1 MHKDNDAALVN
12 GCIQGD
18 RRAMSQLVSQYQKP
32 VFNAAYRILGNMDDA
47 ADATQTVFLKV
58 FEHIGDYDQR
68 FKFFSWV
75 YRIAIN
81 ESLNQVKKRRPQESL
96 DDSQASPW
104 QGPSEE
110 LESARLCQKVQD
122 ALMLLNED
130 YRTVV
135 VLKHISGCSYQQIAG
150 ILQLPEKTVK
160 SRLYSARQLL
170 KKTLLVEK
178 TNDRGTEKNEESK

>member
-1 MHKDNDAALVN
+1 MHKDEDAALVN
-12 GCIQGD
+12 GCKLGD
-18 RRAMSQLVSQYQKP
+18 RRAMSQIVSQYQQP
-32 VFNAAYRILGNMDDA
+32 VFNAAYRILGNLDDA

-58 FEHIGDYDQR
+58 FEHISDYDQK

-81 ESLNQVKKRRPQESL
+81 ESLNQIKKRRSQESL
-96 DDSQASPW
+96 DDGQVSPW
-104 QGPSEE
+104 QGPAEE
-110 LESARLCQKVQD
+110 LESKKLRERVQD
-122 ALMLLNED
+122 ALMLLGED

-135 VLKHISGCSYQQIAG
+135 VLKHISGCSYQQISE

-170 KKTLLVEK
+170 KKTLENDQ
-178 TNDRGTEKNEESK
+178 TNSQG

>member
-1 MHKDNDAALVN
+1 MHKDRDAALVN
-12 GCIQGD
+12 DCKRGD
-18 RRAMSQLVSQYQKP
+18 RRAMSQLVSQYQRP

-47 ADATQTVFLKV
+47 ADTTQIVFLKV
-58 FEHIGDYDQR
+58 FEHIADYDSK

-81 ESLNQVKKRRPQESL
+81 ESLNQVKKRRKQEPL
-96 DDSQASPW
+96 ADSQASPW
-104 QGPSEE
+104 RGPAEEFDAIRLSNRVQG
-110 LESARLCQKVQD
+110 

-135 VLKHISGCSYQQIAG
+135 VLKHISGCSYQQISE

-160 SRLYSARQLL
+160 SRLYSARQLM
-170 KKTLLVEK
+170 KKTLL
-178 TNDRGTEKNEESK
+178 NDGNQDKGGGPP

>member
-1 MHKDNDAALVN
+1 MHKDKDAALVKS
-12 GCIQGD
+12 CQLGD
-18 RRAMSQLVSQYQKP
+18 RRAMSQLVSQYERP
-32 VFNAAYRILGNMDDA
+32 VFNAAYRILGDMDDA

-58 FEHIGDYDQR
+58 FEHIADYDQK

-104 QGPSEE
+104 QGPEE
-110 LESARLCQKVQD
+110 KFDTAQLCKKVQG
-122 ALMLLNED
+122 ALMLLSND

-135 VLKHISGCSYQQIAG
+135 VLKHISGCSYQQISE
-150 ILQLPEKTVK
+150 ILQIPEKKVK
-160 SRLYSARQLL
+160 SRLYSARQLM
-170 KKTLLVEK
+170 KKTLLHDE
-178 TNDRGTEKNEESK
+178 NDIEGEPQK